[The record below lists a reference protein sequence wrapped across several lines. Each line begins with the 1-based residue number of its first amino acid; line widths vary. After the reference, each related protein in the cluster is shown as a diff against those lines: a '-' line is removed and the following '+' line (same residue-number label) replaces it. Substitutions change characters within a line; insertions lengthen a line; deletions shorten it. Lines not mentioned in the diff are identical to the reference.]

1 MRIPGF
7 LLFLA
12 ALSAVTAETSQDDRK
27 LQKNHVRKLS
37 KSSSKSSFKKDT
49 ITLKVTNLSWQQPF
63 GGVFV
68 MTHNAHVDPLF
79 TLGEEASEEL
89 ALLAENGSPGPLVDL
104 YSGAHG
110 VGTTFGFAEGAPF
123 GGNVGANTFYID
135 IPYDSDYPYVS
146 LATMAINTNDC
157 FIAINGRKLS
167 PGDVFTGPGYDAG
180 SEANN
185 ELCSSIPGPACPAG
199 SGNNRSGGG
208 EGFVHVHRGFFGVGD
223 LSQAGYDWRNP
234 MVRFEV
240 MH

>member
-68 MTHNAHVDPLF
+68 MTHDAHVDPLF

-104 YSGAHG
+104 YSVWEPLLVSRKEHPS
-110 VGTTFGFAEGAPF
+110 VVTLVPTPFISIFRTIRTTRTCPSRPWRLTPTTALSLSTDANFLLVMSSPDPATMRVRKPTMSCAAPF
-123 GGNVGANTFYID
+123 RGLPARPVPAIIEVAAVRDLFTFTV
-135 IPYDSDYPYVS
+135 VS
-146 LATMAINTNDC
+146 LVLAICHRPDMTGATPWCALKSCI
-157 FIAINGRKLS
+157 R
-167 PGDVFTGPGYDAG
+167 
-180 SEANN
+180 
-185 ELCSSIPGPACPAG
+185 
-199 SGNNRSGGG
+199 
-208 EGFVHVHRGFFGVGD
+208 H
-223 LSQAGYDWRNP
+223 
-234 MVRFEV
+234 
-240 MH
+240 